1 MSCFHSWGL
10 TPAGAG
16 VTEFAQQVVAGLASG
31 SIYALLALAIVI
43 IYRST
48 GVVNFA
54 QGEMATFT
62 TFIAWTLVDHGIGY
76 WGAFALTLLIAL
88 VGGIALERI
97 VVRPVEGKPVI
108 NAVILTIGLFILLG
122 GLSNWIWKAEVR
134 SFPPSRPF
142 PTSAWDL
149 GGVAVSKQDAG
160 ILVVMLVLVAVLYVL
175 FQHTK
180 LGLALR
186 ASALN
191 PVASRLVGI
200 RVGWMLGLGWGL
212 AAAIGAVAGLFTAAA
227 APPLDPNMMRPIL
240 IYAFAAAVLGGL
252 ESPVGAVLG
261 GLLIGVV
268 LNLISTYDTH
278 LHLDL
283 DRMRLPIALAMI
295 LVILLVRPSGLFG
308 RTAVR
313 RV

>member
-1 MSCFHSWGL
+1 MAELG
-10 TPAGAG
+10 
-16 VTEFAQQVVAGLASG
+16 QQVVAGLASG

-48 GVVNFA
+48 GYVNFA

-62 TFIAWTLVDHGIGY
+62 TFIAWTLVDHGVGY
-76 WGAFALTLLIAL
+76 WAAFALTILIAF
-88 VGGIALERI
+88 VGGVALERL
-97 VVRPVEGKPVI
+97 VVRPVEGGPVLTV
-108 NAVILTIGLFILLG
+108 VILTIGLFILLG
-122 GLSNWIWKAEVR
+122 GLSNWIWKSEVR

-149 GGVAVSKQDAG
+149 SGVAVSKQDVG
-160 ILVVMLVLVAVLYVL
+160 ILVVTLLLVAALYAL
-175 FQHTK
+175 FQLTK

-200 RVGWMLGLGWGL
+200 RVGWMLAFGWGL
-212 AAAIGAVAGLFTAAA
+212 AAAIGAVAGMFTAAA
-227 APPLDPNMMRPIL
+227 SPPLDPNMMRPVL

-252 ESPVGAVLG
+252 ESPVGAVVG
-261 GLLIGVV
+261 GLALGVL
-268 LNLISTYDTH
+268 LNLIATYDSNV
-278 LHLDL
+278 HLDL
-283 DRMRLPIALAMI
+283 DRMRLPIALAVI
-295 LVILLVRPSGLFG
+295 LAVLLVRPAGLLG
-308 RTAVR
+308 KAVVR